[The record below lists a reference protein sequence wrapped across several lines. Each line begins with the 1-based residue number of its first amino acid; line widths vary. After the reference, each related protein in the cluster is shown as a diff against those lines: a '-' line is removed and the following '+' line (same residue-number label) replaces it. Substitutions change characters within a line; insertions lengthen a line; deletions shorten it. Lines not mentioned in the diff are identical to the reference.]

1 MGHIMTP
8 ATQIGHVMAA
18 TDESDAGRQAVVAAL
33 DIAARTRARA
43 TIARVL
49 SFEGTV
55 NRGALEQL
63 QRWVES
69 GVPQHECRP
78 AAQYAIAYGLPGVE
92 ISRIAERVRADLVVL
107 GHKPRTQA
115 MRLLLGDTA
124 DAVARRSR
132 IPCLFVPPSGA
143 RFDRI
148 MVAVDGSPRGSAVLR
163 FAVAFAR
170 ELGASL
176 RVLTVERGWPG
187 EPTELALAVPTTRGE
202 AMEAELARSFALE
215 VPVEVRRGDA
225 AQQIL
230 DAASEGGD
238 DVVVIGC
245 HRGGPAGVIE
255 AGSTAR
261 QVIHQAPCA
270 VVTVPL

>member
-1 MGHIMTP
+1 MTSP
-8 ATQIGHVMAA
+8 TQIGHVMAA
-18 TDESDAGRQAVVAAL
+18 TDESDAGRQAVIAAL
-33 DIAARTRARA
+33 GVASRVGARA

-49 SFEGTV
+49 PFDGNVT
-55 NRGALEQL
+55 RGELEQL

-69 GVPQHECRP
+69 DLPRLEPRP
-78 AAQYAIAYGLPGVE
+78 ATQYAISYGVPGVE
-92 ISRIAERVRADLVVL
+92 ISRMAERVRADLLVL
-107 GHKPRTQA
+107 GRKRRTQA

-132 IPCLFVPPSGA
+132 IPCLFVPDSGA

-148 MVAVDGSPRGSAVLR
+148 LVAVDGSPRGSAVLR
-163 FAVAFAR
+163 FAIAFAR
-170 ELGASL
+170 ELGAGL
-176 RVLTVERGWPG
+176 RVLTVERPRPG
-187 EPTELALAVPTTRGE
+187 EPVELAVAVPAARGE
-202 AMEAELARSFALE
+202 SIQAELNRGSRLQ
-215 VPVEVRRGDA
+215 VEVRHGDVA
-225 AQQIL
+225 EQIL
-230 DAASEGGD
+230 DAAREGGE

-261 QVIHQAPCA
+261 RVIHQAPCA